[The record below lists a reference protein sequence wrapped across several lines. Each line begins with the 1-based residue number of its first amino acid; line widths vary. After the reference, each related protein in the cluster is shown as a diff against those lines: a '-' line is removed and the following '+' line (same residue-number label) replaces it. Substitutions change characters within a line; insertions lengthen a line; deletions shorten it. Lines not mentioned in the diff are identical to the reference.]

1 MLRGIW
7 GLYYIW
13 RGKIISIIL
22 GWGNGVAGWGIVL
35 FPWAGII
42 SIIAAKG

>member
-7 GLYYIW
+7 GLYHIW

-22 GWGNGVAGWGIVL
+22 EGWGNDVA
-35 FPWAGII
+35 ASI
-42 SIIAAKG
+42 SL

>member
-7 GLYYIW
+7 GLYHIW

-22 GWGNGVAGWGIVL
+22 GWGNGVA
-35 FPWAGII
+35 ASI
-42 SIIAAKG
+42 SL